1 VLGYIKEPSISPL
14 PLRRL
19 AEADPARA
27 SRVFRQVLRR
37 PGFSWERD
45 GEALLR
51 RYKASWFERPVVP
64 SVVPV
69 GAELAGL
76 GQLVRRPRKSAD
88 GDRPGQAAR
97 RLGEATAA

>member
-1 VLGYIKEPSISPL
+1 
-14 PLRRL
+14 
-19 AEADPARA
+19 
-27 SRVFRQVLRR
+27 VFRQVLRR